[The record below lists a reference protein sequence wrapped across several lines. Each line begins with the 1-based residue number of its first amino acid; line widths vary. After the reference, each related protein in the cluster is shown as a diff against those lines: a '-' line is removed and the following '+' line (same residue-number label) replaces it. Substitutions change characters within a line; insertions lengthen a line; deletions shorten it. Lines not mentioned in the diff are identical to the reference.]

1 MDPGRAL
8 RRWSD
13 TQHNSLCL
21 PHSHC
26 LQSQAQLYSK
36 LGQAATGLHNPQ
48 TETALT
54 PSRQRL
60 KGKGRSLC
68 FSHVAPTSRRDNGR
82 APQQRFKWRYM
93 TRAHSLLLLCSWL
106 NNWILTSHYSCI
118 PCSLDSYTEKP
129 RLPSALFCSQELKK
143 KMQFYPLCKYNT
155 FNFTSFSLQHKEGKD
170 RKSICS

>member
-26 LQSQAQLYSK
+26 LGSQAQLYSK

-54 PSRQRL
+54 ASKQRL

-68 FSHVAPTSRRDNGR
+68 FSHVASTSRRDNGR
-82 APQQRFKWRYM
+82 APQQRFKWRYI

-118 PCSLDSYTEKP
+118 PWRP
-129 RLPSALFCSQELKK
+129 ELHWKTQTAICFILLLLSGIGKK
-143 KMQFYPLCKYNT
+143 KKNRCNSIPL
-155 FNFTSFSLQHKEGKD
+155 Q
-170 RKSICS
+170 I